1 MADALAGQALDSARA
16 HLNDVGASIWSNAS
30 LFPFLQEAHR
40 ELRSKVILNGIPVID
55 EVTGVLSVPAGTTD
69 LTAVAGYPVD
79 LIVPIWMKERQ
90 AGDPNNSDFIDMT
103 PRDFLPNINQD
114 IWLFW
119 WCWRKEKIL
128 VVGSLNAEEVQ
139 IRYRRQIPTPNAAG
153 DSVGWLGA
161 ENYLSYRTAAL
172 ACNSVGEG
180 EKGQGLTDT
189 ANNNMDTVIRLNVK
203 QMQSLP
209 ARRRPYHRRFANNN
223 IIRGM

>member
-16 HLNDVGASIWSNAS
+16 HLNDVGATIWPNTV

-55 EVTGVLSVPAGTTD
+55 EVSAVLSVPAQTTD
-69 LTAVAGYPVD
+69 LTTVVGYPTD
-79 LIVPIWMKERQ
+79 LIVPIWLKERQ
-90 AGDPNNSDFIDMT
+90 VGQTDSDFIDMT
-103 PRDFLPNINQD
+103 PRDFIPNINMD

-119 WCWRKEKIL
+119 WSWRREKIFL
-128 VVGSLNAEEVQ
+128 VGSLNDEEVQ
-139 IRYRRQIPTPNAAG
+139 IRYRRQIPTPAVSS
-153 DSVGWLGA
+153 DSLGWLGA

-172 ACNSVGEG
+172 ACNSIGETD
-180 EKGQGLTDT
+180 KATGLTQT
-189 ANNNMDTVIRLNVK
+189 AMVNLDDVIRLNVK
-203 QMQSLP
+203 QIQGLP